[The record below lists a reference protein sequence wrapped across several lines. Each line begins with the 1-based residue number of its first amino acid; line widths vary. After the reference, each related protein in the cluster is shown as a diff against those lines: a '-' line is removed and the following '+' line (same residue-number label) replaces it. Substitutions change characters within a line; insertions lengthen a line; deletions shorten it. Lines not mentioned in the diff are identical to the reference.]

1 MEDDVPAIRAE
12 SLSKRFGARIA
23 VDGVSFRVGRGEV
36 VAFLGPNGAGKSTTM
51 RMLTGVFPPS
61 SGRAFVAGHDVVAE
75 PLRAR
80 SMVGYL
86 PERTALYGDME
97 VAGYLRFVAE
107 MKGIES
113 RALGGAVARAMDATA
128 IAPVASRRIGDLS
141 KGYRQR
147 VGLAQA
153 LLGDPPVLVLDEPS
167 SGLDPEQVAEMRE
180 LVRGLGGDRA
190 VILSTH
196 VLSEAESVCSRV
208 LVMHRGRI
216 LAVDEPRALE
226 DRLRPW
232 REIRVRLAG
241 DDGIAEGVLSGL
253 PGTIG
258 VEREGRD
265 PSGTAWVVRSPL
277 GMDPR
282 REIAAAAVGAG
293 LGLVE
298 MGERRM
304 SLEEIFLALVGD
316 GGAASAGEPRARD

>member
-12 SLSKRFGARIA
+12 SLSKRFGATLA
-23 VDGVSFRVGRGEV
+23 VDGVSFEVGRGEV

-61 SGRAFVAGHDVVAE
+61 AGRALVDGHDVVRD

-80 SMVGYL
+80 RSIGYL
-86 PERTALYGDME
+86 PERTALYADMD
-97 VAGYLRFVAE
+97 VGGYLRFVAE
-107 MKGIES
+107 MKGVEP
-113 RALGGAVARAMDATA
+113 RGVGAAVARSMDATA
-128 IAPVASRRIGDLS
+128 IAPVERRRIGDLS

-153 LLGDPPVLVLDEPS
+153 LLGDPPVLVLDEPT

-180 LVRGLGGDRA
+180 LVRGLGGERA

-196 VLSEAESVCSRV
+196 VLPEAESVCSRV
-208 LVMHRGRI
+208 MVMHRGRI
-216 LAVDEPRALE
+216 LAVDEPQALE

-232 REIRVRLAG
+232 REIRVRIAG
-241 DDGIAEGVLSGL
+241 DERTAGDVLRAVPGVIAAEADGRA
-253 PGTIG
+253 P
-258 VEREGRD
+258 D
-265 PSGTAWVVRSPL
+265 GTAWVVRAPL
-277 GMDPR
+277 GSDLR
-282 REIAAAAVGAG
+282 RSIGAAVVGAG

-316 GGAASAGEPRARD
+316 GASSRGES